1 MKKEIKTNAMRIVEK
16 NNIAYKEYKY
26 ESDGFSDGITIAE
39 KLNQP
44 LEKTFKTLVTVGK
57 SKKYYVFVVPVAK
70 ELDLK
75 AAAASVNEK
84 SVEMIPVKEIT
95 PITGYVRGGCSP
107 IGMKKQF
114 ETVIDISAENQES
127 IMFSA
132 GKIGMQLEMSPAD
145 LSSLINGKFCP
156 ITK

>member
-1 MKKEIKTNAMRIVEK
+1 MKKETKTNAMRIIER
-16 NNIAYKEYKY
+16 NNLKYTEHTY
-26 ESDGFSDGITIAE
+26 ESNGFADGVTIAQ

-57 SKKYYVFVVPVAK
+57 SKKYYVFVVPVAE

-95 PITGYVRGGCSP
+95 SVTGYIRGGCSP

-114 ETVIDISAENQES
+114 PTVVDSTAENFDT

-132 GKIGMQLEMSPAD
+132 GRLGAQIEMNPIE
-145 LSSLINGKFCP
+145 LINLIGGKFCP